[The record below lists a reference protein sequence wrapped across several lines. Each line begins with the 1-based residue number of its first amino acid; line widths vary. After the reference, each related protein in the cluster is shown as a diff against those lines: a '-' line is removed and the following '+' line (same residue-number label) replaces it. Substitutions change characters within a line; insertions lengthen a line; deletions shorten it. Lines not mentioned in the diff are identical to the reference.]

1 MARAT
6 SANLRLVTDPNTT
19 RNHGRAATVSGLDSA
34 GRPVVTHAAGERIN
48 ALSAKRQLF
57 VAEYLKD
64 FNGTQAAIRAG
75 YSANGAKATASRFL
89 ARDEIAVQI
98 KATVQGALDG
108 SKMTLE
114 RWVEE
119 VSRRAL
125 AEFTE
130 LFDDNDQPLPI
141 KKMPREHR
149 VALAG
154 IKDGPSGR
162 EIRAHSA
169 APYFGMLMKYFKIGH
184 EFELSGDGGGPV
196 NILTFLKLIKGKIP
210 DGTSDELSAT
220 PVVEVQATPM
230 IEPPPIA
237 IEPPAFSAAD
247 LELARTILARKPRD
261 EDHD

>member
-1 MARAT
+1 M
-6 SANLRLVTDPNTT
+6 TDPNTT

-125 AEFTE
+125 ADFTE
-130 LFDDNDQPLPI
+130 LFDDDGQPLPI
-141 KKMPREHR
+141 RKMPREHR

-154 IKDGPSGR
+154 IKDVPAGK
-162 EIRAHSA
+162 EIRARDP
-169 APYFGMLMKYFKIGH
+169 APYFAMLKDYFKIGQK
-184 EFELSGDGGGPV
+184 FEVSGPNGGPI
-196 NILTFLKLIKGKIP
+196 NILTFLNLIKGKIP
-210 DGTSDELSAT
+210 DGPT
-220 PVVEVQATPM
+220 PLLGEQAVEVESHPV
-230 IEPPPIA
+230 
-237 IEPPAFSAAD
+237 PALEGPAPVADDSGFSAAEI
-247 LELARTILARKPRD
+247 ELARTIVAAKAKKAD
-261 EDHD
+261 AQ